1 MPPLQQS
8 PTAPPRRATRSR
20 SCRPFL
26 TSACRRTGSTPS
38 HPRHRDQRSGCRDEP
53 GPAAVP
59 SWGVMLDIGGDTG
72 ALVVHATEA
81 LLGREVEVSPAA
93 AGRKRVHAVVHERQA
108 AGRRVFAAV
117 FPSLGKG
124 DYVLW

>member
-1 MPPLQQS
+1 
-8 PTAPPRRATRSR
+8 
-20 SCRPFL
+20 
-26 TSACRRTGSTPS
+26 
-38 HPRHRDQRSGCRDEP
+38 
-53 GPAAVP
+53 
-59 SWGVMLDIGGDTG
+59 MLDIGGDTG

-124 DYVLW
+124 DYVLWDGERTLGRVTITGGQVTDSGWPVSG

>member
-1 MPPLQQS
+1 M
-8 PTAPPRRATRSR
+8 TKGAGA
-20 SCRPFL
+20 
-26 TSACRRTGSTPS
+26 G
-38 HPRHRDQRSGCRDEP
+38 DEP

-59 SWGVMLDIGGDTG
+59 SCGVMLDIGGDTG

-108 AGRRVFAAV
+108 AGRLVFAAV
-117 FPSLGKG
+117 FPSLGQG
-124 DYVLW
+124 DYVLWDGERTLGRVTITGGQVTEAGWPVSG